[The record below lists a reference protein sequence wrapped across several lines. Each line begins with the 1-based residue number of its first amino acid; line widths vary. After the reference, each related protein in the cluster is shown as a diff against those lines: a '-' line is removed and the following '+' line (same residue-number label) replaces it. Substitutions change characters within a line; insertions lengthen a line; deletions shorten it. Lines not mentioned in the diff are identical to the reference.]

1 MPYLCDWLVPRLGE
15 PAVWAARPGCPGD
28 EPASDLLRD
37 HLIRTQQQ
45 RRRDGEAE
53 GLGGLEVDDEIELHS
68 RPRRRLEFLASLKS
82 HEITAP
88 DRAALHDGSIHTD
101 IRSVL

>member
-1 MPYLCDWLVPRLGE
+1 MI
-15 PAVWAARPGCPGD
+15 RP
-28 EPASDLLRD
+28 L
-37 HLIRTQQQ
+37 QQ
-45 RRRDGEAE
+45 RRRDREAE
-53 GLGGLEVDDEIELHS
+53 RFGGLDVDDEIELHS